1 MTNSKHSWKIVS
13 SYSKKS
19 YGKMIVHFVT
29 ALLYS
34 IHNLV
39 DDLIQPGALA
49 LELFHI
55 FSAYMGIVQ
64 KCFLLI
70 LVEFL
75 RDGHLHFHIEAA
87 FRLLCRCGMPS
98 PEILNL
104 VPLCV
109 PAGILSSTFL
119 TRVSTWMVLPK
130 AAVVKEML
138 MAL

>member
-1 MTNSKHSWKIVS
+1 
-13 SYSKKS
+13 
-19 YGKMIVHFVT
+19 MIVHFVT

-39 DDLIQPGALA
+39 DDLIQPRALA

-87 FRLLCRCGMPS
+87 FPAALQMRHAFTGNPEPGTALCSCRNLEFYLLDQSFHLDGAS
-98 PEILNL
+98 
-104 VPLCV
+104 
-109 PAGILSSTFL
+109 
-119 TRVSTWMVLPK
+119 
-130 AAVVKEML
+130 
-138 MAL
+138 